1 MKTFAVIENDGN
13 FFASA
18 EKEGNRVPKTINMT
32 AEYVAKFIS
41 YDPMTGDMKWI
52 KSTSRRIKPGDPAGA
67 YKETHGKSSK
77 KYRYIGLN
85 GVQTPAA
92 RVAWLLH
99 HGEWPQSPVMYRDG
113 NADNLAADNLKM
125 PEFPTTP
132 VMRGDQ
138 RVYKMSREAQR
149 HYGLKRYYG
158 MSREE
163 YNVMLAEQDGK
174 CAICKNEET
183 AIFKG
188 RPKELHVDHCHETGK
203 IRGLLCGCCNGGLGL
218 FKDNVDTIL
227 AAIRYL
233 KFHSGA
239 SVPVVLKEVT

>member
-1 MKTFAVIENDGN
+1 MPKVID
-13 FFASA
+13 
-18 EKEGNRVPKTINMT
+18 MT
-32 AEYVAKFIS
+32 AEYVAQFIS
-41 YDPMTGDMKWI
+41 YDPKTGDMKWI
-52 KSTSRRIKPGDPAGA
+52 KSTSRRIRPGDPAGA

-77 KYRYIGLN
+77 AQRYIGLN
-85 GVQTPAA
+85 GMQTPAS

-99 HGEWPQSPVMYRDG
+99 YGEWPMARVTCKDKNS
-113 NADNLAADNLKM
+113 DNLAIDNLRLSN
-125 PEFPTTP
+125 FPSVITEEGG
-132 VMRGDQ
+132 RKI
-138 RVYKMSREAQR
+138 YKMSREAQR

-163 YNVMLAEQDGK
+163 YNAMLAEQDGK